1 MSSRIIRGAERF
13 KKPRISSPI
22 GGSSNG
28 LPQDHVMEVEK
39 QAFEKGYHE
48 GNRMGK
54 QMGEQMIA
62 TVVKRYDE
70 TIVELA
76 VSHTKLVESMETETV
91 RLAMEV
97 TKSILGREVSA
108 DPDVV
113 TALVTVALKRTQGHQ
128 GVVLKVSPDD
138 FERVRGAI
146 EQVNS
151 AVRVEQVATLER
163 GDFVLDTSKT
173 HLDGQMIS
181 RINHIGRALLEE
193 A

>member
-1 MSSRIIRGAERF
+1 MSNRIIRGAERI
-13 KKPRISSPI
+13 KRPRISSPI

-76 VSHTKLVESMETETV
+76 VSHTKLVESMEIETV

-97 TKSILGREVSA
+97 AKSILGREVST

-113 TALVTVALKRTQGHQ
+113 TALVTVALKRTSGTSGSCPQSQPGRFRKSP
-128 GVVLKVSPDD
+128 GRDRAVSTPPSGWN
-138 FERVRGAI
+138 RWRLSNVG
-146 EQVNS
+146 
-151 AVRVEQVATLER
+151 
-163 GDFVLDTSKT
+163 
-173 HLDGQMIS
+173 IS
-181 RINHIGRALLEE
+181 YWTPARRIWTGK
-193 A
+193 